1 MAAEPT
7 ITPLAVPFSSMLGA
21 AGSALRHAVFVLEQ
35 NVPEE
40 HERDAYDAGA
50 IHVVAIAEG
59 DVVGVLR
66 IVDMG
71 EHAKI
76 GRVAVRKDW
85 RGRGVAR
92 TMMQYAMDLSRR
104 NGQPRFYL
112 SAQRDALGLY
122 EKLGFSAFGE
132 PFVEAGIDHVAMK
145 TY

>member
-1 MAAEPT
+1 
-7 ITPLAVPFSSMLGA
+7 MLGA
-21 AGSALRHAVFVLEQ
+21 AGFALRHAVFVLEQ

-40 HERDAYDAGA
+40 IERDQYDAGA

-85 RGRGVAR
+85 RGKGVAR

-112 SAQRDALGLY
+112 SAQLDALGLY